1 MKIIL
6 FGSTGMLGNY
16 VKSLLSHNFEVI
28 CILRND
34 FDIES
39 NDWDKLYEILKLV
52 DDEDIIINCAGAIP
66 QKDCPIRKYIS
77 LNTLFPFKLAEI
89 IKDKNNCKLIHIT
102 TDCVF
107 SGRKGT
113 YYENDIHDAEDIYG
127 ISKSLGEPSDACI
140 IRTSIIGEELYGKK
154 SLIEWLKSNKNGII
168 EGYDKFYWNGI
179 TCLEVAKIIENII
192 NNNSYW
198 KGVRHFYSNTL
209 VSKYQLCSIINDV
222 YDLNMNIHKNETIV
236 KNMTLQSKITEPR
249 EHICELI
256 KAQHDYIFE
265 TIH

>member
-16 VKSLLSHNFEVI
+16 VRTWLANDFEII
-28 CILRND
+28 CILRNE

-39 NDWDKLYEILKLV
+39 NDWDKLYEILKIV

-77 LNTLFPFKLAEI
+77 LNTLFPVKLTEI
-89 IKDKNNCKLIHIT
+89 IKDKCEIIHIT

-107 SGRKGT
+107 SGRKGS

-127 ISKSLGEPSDACI
+127 ISKSLGEPKDACV

-154 SLIEWLKSNKNGII
+154 SLIEWLKSSKNGDID
-168 EGYDKFYWNGI
+168 GYNNFLWNGI
-179 TCLEVAKIIENII
+179 TCLEVAKIISNII
-192 NNNSYW
+192 KTNTYW
-198 KGVRHFYSNTL
+198 KGIRHFYSNTP

-222 YDLNMNIHKNETIV
+222 YELNMNINKNETIV
-236 KNMTLQSKITEPR
+236 KNMTLLSKITEPR
-249 EHICELI
+249 EHINELI
-256 KAQHDYIFE
+256 KTQYDYIFE